1 MGRHDETNSPSL
13 QRLKRA
19 YKNDMTQWEIVIIE
33 GIRKYIKEDK
43 HGTKE
48 RKNTIWERR
57 REQRNYGRTRGCKY
71 RGKTA

>member
-1 MGRHDETNSPSL
+1 
-13 QRLKRA
+13 
-19 YKNDMTQWEIVIIE
+19 VIIE

-57 REQRNYGRTRGCKY
+57 RERRNYGRTRGCKY